1 MITYPYS
8 RPQVTSDDITAV
20 KNSLK
25 NQFLTGGNVIK
36 AFEERISKEFN
47 VKNSIVCNSGTAAL
61 HLIYMSLGLKKGDL
75 ILTSPVTFIATAN
88 AALMCGARVIFADVD
103 PLTGMLTPESI
114 EKELKRTK
122 KSIKIITVVH
132 LGGRL
137 CDLENISKI
146 AKKYGCYLVED
157 ACHAPGI
164 SYKDSR
170 KKSHKVGACKYSI
183 ASSFSFHAI
192 KHVTMA
198 EGGCVT
204 TNNTKMAKLMRCKL
218 NHVLK
223 DLIKKIKIFRSLV
236 LSYR

>member
-170 KKSHKVGACKYSI
+170 KKV
-183 ASSFSFHAI
+183 I
-192 KHVTMA
+192 K
-198 EGGCVT
+198 
-204 TNNTKMAKLMRCKL
+204 
-218 NHVLK
+218 
-223 DLIKKIKIFRSLV
+223 
-236 LSYR
+236 